1 MTLSRRQVLG
11 AGAAAAAA
19 LVAGCTTDTLAATP
33 TGRGTVA
40 DPTVVLPPVR
50 HRPSLPALMRH
61 TFASAAPER
70 LKEVGSTDL
79 WRRYLVR
86 YRSAG
91 LDISGVLAVP
101 RGIGPFPAVVL
112 AHGYSPPAQYISGRG
127 MGREQHYLADRGFVV
142 LQTDY
147 RGHAASS
154 TTGELDMELGLGFA
168 EDALNAAQSLKH
180 LPEVDPAR
188 VAMFG
193 LSMGG
198 GVTCNALV
206 LGPGIVRA
214 AVMWASV
221 SSRCGDNYYRLLARG
236 YPERVDAIRRT
247 FGTPTE
253 ADTFFA
259 DMSARTFF
267 DRITAPVL
275 LDHGTADPICPVG
288 WSRATASHMEKAS
301 VDVRLLLRRREG
313 HTYGRRWQE
322 AMDDTYGFLLEHLD
336 RG

>member
-1 MTLSRRQVLG
+1 MTLSRRQVLS

-33 TGRGTVA
+33 IGGGTVA
-40 DPTVVLPPVR
+40 DPPALPPVR
-50 HRPSLPALMRH
+50 HRPSLPAFMRH
-61 TFASAAPER
+61 TFTSAAPAR
-70 LKEVGSTDL
+70 LKEVGSADR
-79 WRRYLVR
+79 WRRYLVV
-86 YRSAG
+86 YPSAG

-101 RGIGPFPAVVL
+101 RGVGPFPAVVL
-112 AHGYSPPAQYISGRG
+112 AHGYSPPSQYISGRG
-127 MGREQHYLADRGFVV
+127 MGREQRYLADRGFVV

-154 TTGELDMELGLGFA
+154 TTGELEMELGLGFA

-180 LPEVDPAR
+180 LPEVDPTR

-221 SSRCGDNYYRLLARG
+221 SSRFGDNYYRLLARG
-236 YPERVDAIRRT
+236 YPGRVDAIRRT

-275 LDHGTADPICPVG
+275 LDHGTADPICPVR
-288 WSRATASHMEKAS
+288 WSRATASHLEAAG

-322 AMDDTYGFLLEHLD
+322 AMDDAYRFLREHLD
-336 RG
+336 QG